1 MPTLVHAPFPST
13 STRMRAT
20 ARVSRL
26 KRNMPGGALAVV
38 QARLDDATARERML
52 NERML
57 KLEREFLNLKNPPS
71 GATCLGAHL
80 DDDELRRV
88 SEEVIASIRND
99 MTVSKASSK
108 RVGSK
113 FIRDKILDSVGIHVK
128 REVSDLW
135 SRCVKQ
141 FNIPVTEK
149 RDFNECDRRAL
160 DAWLTKE
167 QEVIRLSGEEAAAA
181 QYLLGLSLTQG
192 SDSHEDE
199 GTKLKE
205 TSDDE
210 YRIVTGKDDVPKT
223 FEDARKQGKN
233 YFATTPVK
241 KDRKKRTPWTL
252 EEHQLFL
259 TGLEKFGKGQW
270 KQISRALVTTRSPQQ
285 VASHAQKFYKQQHA
299 SEVEDTS
306 AYLPQSLKR
315 PSTGSVTTPAKK
327 TKPKIED
334 LPARFFHFEYGQMVW
349 ARVGKSD
356 WWPGT
361 IQDVCG
367 GGKYTVRYY
376 QPFGRTTPPIP
387 CKNIE
392 LYTESD
398 EKHLFK
404 RCSRRPHSKLFN
416 DTVANA
422 RRAFQK
428 HSI

>member
-1 MPTLVHAPFPST
+1 M
-13 STRMRAT
+13 
-20 ARVSRL
+20 SR
-26 KRNMPGGALAVV
+26 GTLAVV

-52 NERML
+52 NDRML

-71 GATCLGAHL
+71 GATCLGVHL
-80 DDDELRRV
+80 DDAEMRRV
-88 SEEVIASIRND
+88 SEEVIASIRDD
-99 MTVSKASSK
+99 MAVSEASSK

-135 SRCVKQ
+135 SKCVKQ

-167 QEVIRLSGEEAAAA
+167 QEVIVSGEEAAAA
-181 QYLLGLSLTQG
+181 DYLLSLTQG

-210 YRIVTGKDDVPKT
+210 YRIVTGKDDIPKS

-259 TGLEKFGKGQW
+259 TGLERFGKGHW

-285 VASHAQKFYKQQHA
+285 VASHAQKFFKQQQA
-299 SEVEDTS
+299 SEVDPSAYTS
-306 AYLPQSLKR
+306 AYPQSFPQSLKR

-334 LPARFFHFEYGQMVW
+334 SANIPTRAFTFEPGWMVW

-361 IQDVCG
+361 IQDVCED
-367 GGKYTVRYY
+367 GKYTVRYY
-376 QPFGRTTPPIP
+376 DPFGRTTPPIP
-387 CKNIE
+387 SKNIE

-398 EKHLFK
+398 EKHLKK
-404 RCSRRPHSKLFN
+404 RCSRRPHSTLFN
-416 DTVANA
+416 ETVANA

-428 HSI
+428 CSGRHSI

>member
-1 MPTLVHAPFPST
+1 M
-13 STRMRAT
+13 
-20 ARVSRL
+20 SR
-26 KRNMPGGALAVV
+26 GTLAVV

-71 GATCLGAHL
+71 GATCLGVHL
-80 DDDELRRV
+80 DDAELRRV
-88 SEEVIASIRND
+88 SEEVIASIRDD
-99 MTVSKASSK
+99 MAVSEASSK

-135 SRCVKQ
+135 SKCVKQ

-160 DAWLTKE
+160 DAWLTKK
-167 QEVIRLSGEEAAAA
+167 QEVIVSGEEAAAA
-181 QYLLGLSLTQG
+181 DYLLSLTQG
-192 SDSHEDE
+192 SDSHEYE

-210 YRIVTGKDDVPKT
+210 YRIVTGKDDIPKS

-259 TGLEKFGKGQW
+259 TGLEQFGKGHW

-285 VASHAQKFYKQQHA
+285 VASHAQKFFKQQQA

-334 LPARFFHFEYGQMVW
+334 SANIPTRAFTFKPGFMVW

-361 IQDVCG
+361 IQDVCED
-367 GGKYTVRYY
+367 GKYTVRYY

-398 EKHLFK
+398 EKHLKK
-404 RCSRRPHSKLFN
+404 RCSRRPHSNLFN
-416 DTVANA
+416 ETVANA

-428 HSI
+428 CSGRHSI

>member
-1 MPTLVHAPFPST
+1 
-13 STRMRAT
+13 MRAT

-71 GATCLGAHL
+71 GATCLGVHL
-80 DDDELRRV
+80 DDAEMRRV
-88 SEEVIASIRND
+88 SEEVITSIRDD
-99 MTVSKASSK
+99 MAVSEASSK
-108 RVGSK
+108 RAGSK
-113 FIRDKILDSVGIHVK
+113 FIRDKILESVGIHVK
-128 REVSDLW
+128 REVANLW
-135 SRCVKQ
+135 SKCVKQ

-149 RDFNECDRRAL
+149 RDFIECERRSL
-160 DAWLTKE
+160 DAWLTNE
-167 QEVIRLSGEEAAAA
+167 QEVIVSGEEAAAA
-181 QYLLGLSLTQG
+181 DHLLSLTQG

-210 YRIVTGKDDVPKT
+210 YRVVAAKDAVPRS

-241 KDRKKRTPWTL
+241 KERAKRVPWTL
-252 EEHQLFL
+252 EEHDLFL
-259 TGLEKFGKGQW
+259 TGLENFGKGNW
-270 KQISRALVTTRSPQQ
+270 KQISRTLVTTRTPQQ
-285 VASHAQKFYKQQHA
+285 VASHAQKFFKQQLA
-299 SEVEDTS
+299 SDEVEDAS
-306 AYLPQSLKR
+306 VHLPQSLKR
-315 PSTGSVTTPAKK
+315 PSTGSVMTPAK

-334 LPARFFHFEYGQMVW
+334 SARSPLRALVFEYGQMVW

-361 IQDVCG
+361 IQDVCED
-367 GGKYTVRYY
+367 GKYTVRYY
-376 QPFGRTTPPIP
+376 EPFERTTPPIP
-387 CKNIE
+387 HKNIE

-398 EKHLFK
+398 EKHLKK
-404 RCSRRPHSKLFN
+404 RCSRRPNSKLFN
-416 DTVANA
+416 DTVASA
-422 RRAFQK
+422 RRAFKK
-428 HSI
+428 HSK

>member
-1 MPTLVHAPFPST
+1 MSKGT
-13 STRMRAT
+13 
-20 ARVSRL
+20 
-26 KRNMPGGALAVV
+26 LAVV

-88 SEEVIASIRND
+88 SEEVIASIRDD
-99 MTVSKASSK
+99 MTVSEASSK

-167 QEVIRLSGEEAAAA
+167 QEVIMSGEEAAAA

-210 YRIVTGKDDVPKT
+210 YRIVTGKDDVPISFK
-223 FEDARKQGKN
+223 DARKQGKN
-233 YFATTPVK
+233 YFTTTPVK
-241 KDRKKRTPWTL
+241 KDVNDSVAAPVRKERAKRTPWTTD
-252 EEHQLFL
+252 EHDLFL
-259 TGLEKFGKGQW
+259 KGLERFGKGNW

-285 VASHAQKFYKQQHA
+285 VASHAQKFYKQL
-299 SEVEDTS
+299 S
-306 AYLPQSLKR
+306 AHLPQSSKR

-327 TKPKIED
+327 RKPNIED
-334 LPARFFHFEYGQMVW
+334 SANIPTRAFVFEYGQMVW

-367 GGKYTVRYY
+367 GGKYTVRYCE
-376 QPFGRTTPPIP
+376 PFGRTTRPIP
-387 CKNIE
+387 HKNIE

-398 EKHLFK
+398 EKHLKK
-404 RCSRRPHSKLFN
+404 RCSRRPNSKLFN
-416 DTVANA
+416 DTVASA
-422 RRAFQK
+422 RRAFK
-428 HSI
+428 KLSK